1 MRSQANA
8 FPRPLECVQIV
19 RLHLR
24 WSKEEKGEMHL
35 KKWLTYPKEMK
46 LSAFVEDGQLFLSE
60 SLAESLNPEG
70 IQWLIIFQDGLADS
84 SQLHGLQGNQSLS
97 HPPLRFNLEDEKTLI
112 HFHWDYFHVGDPSRD
127 DMKIASLSPGKN
139 LEFKINGKRDFSLTD
154 RRPRSYLE
162 QDFLIVNHG
171 TVQTWQVMDSAFAK
185 RKIVIDKTIDLRK
198 LLW

>member
-1 MRSQANA
+1 MRSQPNA
-8 FPRPLECVQIV
+8 FPRPLDCVQIV
-19 RLHLR
+19 RRHLR
-24 WSKEEKGEMHL
+24 WSKEEKGEVQL
-35 KKWLTYPKEMK
+35 KKWLPYPKEMN
-46 LSAFVEDGQLFLSE
+46 LIAFVDDGRLYLSE
-60 SLAESLNPEG
+60 ALAENFDPEG
-70 IQWLIIFQDGLADS
+70 IQWLIIFQDGLADA

-97 HPPLRFNLEDEKTLI
+97 LPPLKFNLEDEKTLI

-171 TVQTWQVMDSAFAK
+171 TVQTWQVMDSAFVN
-185 RKIVIDKTIDLRK
+185 RKIGIDKTIDLRK